1 MFKGFEKAK
10 DVQYVFTPLTSAICG
25 VTLENSDNKKN
36 QYLLSGKISP
46 DGRVFIYLCDFIKLW
61 DDLTHSQKENL
72 KKKYKMGCDCKI
84 TACPREPCPIATPNE
99 CLWTDWLKEQTVYG
113 HQANN
118 CACFKGSDGT
128 CIWH

>member
-72 KKKYKMGCDCKI
+72 KKKYKMGCDCKVSI
-84 TACPREPCPIATPNE
+84 TIR
-99 CLWTDWLKEQTVYG
+99 LKYNLLLLYHFRFVRM
-113 HQANN
+113 H
-118 CACFKGSDGT
+118 KL
-128 CIWH
+128 